1 MKYIM
6 NLKQIIKY
14 LDEIKKLGYNQIT
27 LEIKD
32 KEILNYL
39 YEYYDITL
47 LPDNKIIIENLN
59 YI

>member
-1 MKYIM
+1 M
-6 NLKQIIKY
+6 NLKQIIRY

-47 LPDNKIIIENLN
+47 LPDNKVIIENLN

>member
-1 MKYIM
+1 M

-14 LDEIKKLGYNQIT
+14 LDEIKKLEYNQIT

-47 LPDNKIIIENLN
+47 LSGNKVIIENLN